1 MPFSTCERIVEM
13 NPTPRI
19 PSFPRMGIQQLQSLA
34 LDPRC
39 RGGDD
44 FAAGGISSQAFAGT
58 TNNLLRFRYHF
69 GSGSR
74 AETQLR

>member
-44 FAAGGISSQAFAGT
+44 FADVGILHKLSRERRT
-58 TNNLLRFRYHF
+58 IYCDPVIHF
-69 GSGSR
+69 G
-74 AETQLR
+74 